1 MSNTNSSEDNVES
14 PSTYGGE
21 AYKEYRKKKK
31 DKRQQTDK

>member
-1 MSNTNSSEDNVES
+1 MSNINSSEDNVES

-31 DKRQQTDK
+31 AKRQQTDK

>member
-1 MSNTNSSEDNVES
+1 MSNINSSEDNVES

-31 DKRQQTDK
+31 VKRQQTNK

>member
-1 MSNTNSSEDNVES
+1 MSNINSSEENVES

-31 DKRQQTDK
+31 DKKQQTDQ